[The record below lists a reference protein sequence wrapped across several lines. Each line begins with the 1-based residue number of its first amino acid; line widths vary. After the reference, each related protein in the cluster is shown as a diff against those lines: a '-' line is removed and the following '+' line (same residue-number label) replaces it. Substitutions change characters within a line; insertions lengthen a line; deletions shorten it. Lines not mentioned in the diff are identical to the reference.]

1 LVNWHVPIDDVT
13 HWKYMFLFKWDGPI
27 DRNMVAQDRFTFEMT
42 ADYRSKLT
50 QANRYNQN
58 RATMRTQTYSG
69 TGMNFQLHDLL
80 ITESAGAVQDRN
92 REHLVASDAPLV
104 ASRKIMLKAI
114 QDVKQGKEPPR
125 MTLNPTANRLRNI
138 VSLYGT
144 IPSSTDW
151 RKYCREK
158 E

>member
-1 LVNWHVPIDDVT
+1 M
-13 HWKYMFLFKWDGPI
+13 K
-27 DRNMVAQDRFTFEMT
+27 
-42 ADYRSKLT
+42 T
-50 QANRYNQN
+50 QS
-58 RATMRTQTYSG
+58 YSG
-69 TGMNFQLHDLL
+69 MGMNFQLHDLL
-80 ITESAGAVQDRN
+80 ITESAGAVQDRK

-125 MTLNPTANRLRNI
+125 MTLNPTTNRIRNI

-151 RKYCREK
+151 RTYCREK